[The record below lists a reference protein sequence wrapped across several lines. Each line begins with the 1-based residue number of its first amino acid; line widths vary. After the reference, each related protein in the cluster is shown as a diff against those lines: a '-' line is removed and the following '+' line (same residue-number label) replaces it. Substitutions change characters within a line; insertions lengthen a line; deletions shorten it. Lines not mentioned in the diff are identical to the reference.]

1 MLFDKEVFKKEKIP
15 SPESFPPLEKKKEKL
30 SQTQP
35 EERAEEKSP
44 LSGGIFPLQ
53 EGKEV
58 KKAEISK
65 EIEDI
70 LIQDLAPFYKVLPS
84 RKKELF
90 DRKKEQTIA
99 AIEKVLSSTKIIA
112 QKILN
117 LVKGLLKMLPGLN
130 RFFLE
135 KESKIKT
142 DKILSLA
149 RKNKEI
155 NL

>member
-1 MLFDKEVFKKEKIP
+1 MPFNKETSKERIP
-15 SPESFPPLEKKKEKL
+15 SPETLPPLEKKKKEL
-30 SQTQP
+30 SQAQP
-35 EERAEEKSP
+35 EKKAEEGHP

-53 EGKEV
+53 EKEDAE
-58 KKAEISK
+58 KAEISK

-70 LIQDLAPFYKVLPS
+70 LTQDLEPFYQVLPS
-84 RKKELF
+84 KKKELF
-90 DRKKEQTIA
+90 DRKKEQTII
-99 AIEKVLSSTKIIA
+99 AIEKTLSSTKIIA

-142 DKILSLA
+142 DKILSLVK
-149 RKNKEI
+149 KNEQI
-155 NL
+155 QL